1 MSDQQIFADAL
12 LAADPVC
19 PPGLRTWNQSD
30 PGRRFG
36 VYRNNVIV
44 SLIDA
49 LADTYPVTQALV
61 GEEFFRAMALLF
73 VRAHPPR
80 SRLLAFYGDGLAGF
94 IQAFPPVAGVPYLAD
109 VARLEMLRVLA
120 YHAADA
126 APLQA
131 GELSQLLAGETPLP
145 TARFT
150 LHPSVGILRS
160 SYAVV
165 SLWAVHQS
173 TEASIPLEEIDTD
186 SAEAALILRAGLD
199 VEITR
204 VPDSA
209 AAFIM
214 DLQRGIAFG
223 LAAERTLAVDAAFDL
238 VATLGLLIRGGAI
251 TNVTISRSVA
261 S

>member
-94 IQAFPPVAGVPYLAD
+94 IQAFPPVAGIPYLAD

-126 APLQA
+126 TPLQA
-131 GELSQLLAGETPLP
+131 GELAQLLADETTLP
-145 TARFT
+145 TARFS

-160 SYAVV
+160 CYAVV
-165 SLWAVHQS
+165 SLWAAHQS
-173 TEASIPLEEIDTD
+173 AEASAPLEEIDTD
-186 SAEAALILRAGLD
+186 SPEAALVLRVGLD
-199 VEITR
+199 VEISR
-204 VPDSA
+204 VPDST

-214 DLQRGIAFG
+214 NLQRGVVFG
-223 LAAERTLAVDAAFDL
+223 PAVEQTLAADAAFDL
-238 VATLGLLIRGGAI
+238 AATLGLLIASGVI
-251 TNVTISRSVA
+251 TNVTITGSATS
-261 S
+261 